1 MEPSSNTTLSL
12 LILRTVQ
19 SYGKM
24 PREFLYDKLQASS
37 EEIDRRLLDL
47 AVKGAVTLEGD
58 IVTAKSN

>member
-19 SYGKM
+19 SYRKM
-24 PREFLYDKLQASS
+24 PREFLYDKLSASS

-47 AVKGAVTLEGD
+47 ADKGAVTLEGD
-58 IVTAKSN
+58 IVTARSN